1 MGSANQ
7 AHTVRPRGSFVVLGE
22 IESSIYNIHSAYEAL
37 DVVVVSETIVRPE
50 SNEDGSDRVKIH
62 LTPWDLI
69 FLRTEYPQRALIFPK
84 PDPKINVISQ
94 LKSSLSAA
102 LKIVY
107 PFAGR
112 LVKIHN
118 QDDET
123 TSFYIDCDG
132 SGVKFVHADA
142 KTVSVSDVL
151 ERSGDNWNTFFP
163 ANGVKSLEGVTGSL
177 LALQV
182 TELKDGVLIGYGIN
196 HLVADG
202 ASFWSFFKT
211 WTEIC
216 SATRKTF
223 PPLPLRGWFLPE
235 IDYPIRIPISETV
248 PSSPVRVVASSSLLY
263 LRKKMFRFT
272 RRHISELKA
281 KANAE
286 VAAAAYGEHLKI
298 SSFQAVLAHMWR
310 SIIRNSDL
318 DPEEV
323 IHFKLPMDLR
333 QRLNPPLQKE
343 CFGNMVGLPTA
354 ITTAGEM
361 LDNGLGW
368 AALQLDKTVRSQTNE
383 ELKRFA
389 EDWVKNPKIPNGL
402 MLNNSFLVGSS
413 PRFNVFG
420 NDFGWGKP
428 IAVRAG
434 PGISGHGRIL
444 VYPGTEQR
452 SMEIQTC
459 LWSHVL
465 DKLLADAEFLQHVL
479 CVHPSRL

>member
-1 MGSANQ
+1 MAD
-7 AHTVRPRGSFVVLGE
+7 
-22 IESSIYNIHSAYEAL
+22 

-69 FLRTEYPQRALIFPK
+69 FLRTEYTQRALIFPK
-84 PDPKINVISQ
+84 PDPKVNVISQ

-112 LVKIHN
+112 LVKIRN
-118 QDDET
+118 EDDET
-123 TSFYIDCDG
+123 ASFYIDCDG

-142 KTVSVSDVL
+142 KTVSVSDIL
-151 ERSGDNWNTFFP
+151 ERSGDNWNAFFP
-163 ANGVKSLEGVTGSL
+163 ANGVESLVGVTESL

-216 SATRKTF
+216 SSTRKTF
-223 PPLPLRGWFLPE
+223 PPLPLRGWFLPGV
-235 IDYPIRIPISETV
+235 DYPIRIPISETV
-248 PSSPVRVVASSSLLY
+248 PSSPVR
-263 LRKKMFRFT
+263 KMFRFT
-272 RRHISELKA
+272 SRHISELKA

-286 VAAAAYGEHLKI
+286 VAAASSGEHLKI
-298 SSFQAVLAHMWR
+298 SSFQAVPAHMWS

-318 DPEEV
+318 NPEEV

-333 QRLNPPLQKE
+333 QSLNPPLRKE

-354 ITTAGEM
+354 TTTAGEM

-368 AALQLDKTVRSQTNE
+368 AALQLNKTVRSQTDE

-389 EDWVKNPKIPNGL
+389 ENWVKNPKIPNGL

-434 PGISGHGRIL
+434 PGIAGHGRIL
-444 VYPGTEQR
+444 VYPGAEPG

>member
-1 MGSANQ
+1 MFWN
-7 AHTVRPRGSFVVLGE
+7 VRGITGTR
-22 IESSIYNIHSAYEAL
+22 
-37 DVVVVSETIVRPE
+37 
-50 SNEDGSDRVKIH
+50 
-62 LTPWDLI
+62 
-69 FLRTEYPQRALIFPK
+69 
-84 PDPKINVISQ
+84 
-94 LKSSLSAA
+94 
-102 LKIVY
+102 
-107 PFAGR
+107 
-112 LVKIHN
+112 
-118 QDDET
+118 
-123 TSFYIDCDG
+123 
-132 SGVKFVHADA
+132 
-142 KTVSVSDVL
+142 
-151 ERSGDNWNTFFP
+151 FFP
-163 ANGVKSLEGVTGSL
+163 ANGVESLEGVTESL

-182 TELKDGVLIGYGIN
+182 TELKDGILIGYGTN

-202 ASFWSFFKT
+202 ASLWSFFKT

-216 SATRKTF
+216 SSARKTF
-223 PPLPLRGWFLPE
+223 PPLPLRGWFLPGV
-235 IDYPIRIPISETV
+235 DYPIRIPISETV
-248 PSSPVRVVASSSLLY
+248 PSSHVRVVASSSLPY

-272 RRHISELKA
+272 SRHISELKA

-286 VAAAAYGEHLKI
+286 VAAVSSGEHLKI
-298 SSFQAVLAHMWR
+298 SSFQAVLAHMWS

-318 DPEEV
+318 NPEEV

-333 QRLNPPLQKE
+333 QRLNPPLRKE

-354 ITTAGEM
+354 TTTAGEM

-368 AALQLDKTVRSQTNE
+368 AALQLNKTMRSQTDE
-383 ELKRFA
+383 ELKRFT
-389 EDWVKNPKIPNGL
+389 ENGVKNPKIPNGL

-434 PGISGHGRIL
+434 PGIAGHGRIL
-444 VYPGTEQR
+444 VYPGTEPG
-452 SMEIQTC
+452 SMEIQTS